1 MLLMALGMIFSCQRV
16 ELPEEEVT
24 ESSDSKVF
32 GEATIRFGTL
42 LPSSPQTKALGDAP
56 FVEGDQPDDI
66 KSLYLVIFDANG
78 MLVESRPA
86 HILSQQTHDGHP
98 YESEYEVTLTM
109 SDQPRIIHFIA
120 NCPVDQIVYGHETSI
135 IGNMYVEKDK
145 DPGTPETA
153 YWARITVDDLIIED
167 AHTDNPHFANED
179 VDAAFSCVPLLR
191 NFSQISVLHDDKN
204 ISTPANV
211 KFTYLGFTVYNTV
224 DMGTVAPYNKL
235 LPYDF
240 ATGKFQSFLETP
252 TKTYSYP
259 DFLNLRYPY
268 EGHALAAADLNTD
281 IEKDPV
287 SDDGYKWYNDDNPY
301 YMYERKISVKT
312 DIDSLWNES
321 PPHLIIKGMWQE
333 GDDKPAEVCYY
344 KVDLVYK
351 IKGSNDEDR
360 EIKYYN
366 ILRNFKY
373 QFTITSVE
381 HKGYSTVLEAVNGA
395 TSNNLAGSS
404 TTSNFTNISDNEGR
418 LWVSYTDKMLVTGD
432 RITFYYRY
440 EPVLGSGKYENNLI
454 SKGGHISFEDPDGGQ
469 IAGANVIE
477 RFAVADEDEEDGEW
491 AGYRRVDIDINEP
504 DDNGDVKEQSFVL
517 RTDKATLS
525 REIRH
530 TLREK
535 YTMEVECTPAVLAN
549 IGEEL
554 KLDIRLPGGLTANM
568 FPLVLRIEVE
578 NTSLSPDASK
588 NTIPVEVGKSTIP
601 GKVGQPT
608 FYYVKTIET
617 KDDYDNLT
625 ADGTS
630 KVVTTH
636 WITNIAN
643 SASKIYVSNEYFVDG
658 IDNFLNGVIFTD
670 VKVIPGDS
678 IFYGVGETADIT
690 FTMSDDDNNY
700 QNKEVT
706 VQLNGLADA
715 NGNTELKVKP
725 SSGNRTVR
733 INGLLTTSLDG
744 NVSFTVSHADYISV
758 TSSPV
763 QRQQG
768 VFTDLKVGNNPAG
781 GAIFKGKDQKTSL
794 SFKLDSK
801 DVNPTNRQITVQL
814 FGLINGEDGL
824 SSVTFTPTG
833 PNVLIDNL
841 YTTTDDGN
849 IRVIVTETNGV
860 YDEYIA
866 NFTRRDRQFQ
876 NVRIEEASVG
886 ASAGQNV
893 TFKFTIPD
901 EEYTEDMVVNVDM
914 VNLVAASTGQP
925 GEKDK
930 LVVAT
935 KANNSYTYTPSRAG
949 EHTLNLKTTEN
960 AAGECSVTIS
970 ASGFSDASA
979 EVEQSA
985 ATHALKASNKNSN
998 ANNNVYDC
1006 QAVYQ
1011 MSSLTQGGSYKLVFY
1026 AKADQQI
1033 DRNNFG
1039 IYLKTTDGDGQQR
1052 QLDNLGPVTTEW
1064 QRWEID
1070 LNQNQNSINYGNY
1083 NMLAFN
1089 IGKVVPGNAIYF
1101 DKVSL
1106 VEVRSGREFIING
1119 DFEESTGADFLSSE
1133 ENKYDGNKGPAPT
1146 NTWWVKMNTN
1156 ANPKPDCTLELV
1168 ENGYEGTTP

>member
-56 FVEGDQPDDI
+56 FGEGDQPDDI

-120 NCPVDQIVYGHETSI
+120 NCPVEQIAYGHETSI

-179 VDAAFSCVPLLR
+179 VAAAFSCVPLLR
-191 NFSQISVLHDDKN
+191 NFSQISVLHDDEH
-204 ISTPANV
+204 ISTPENV
-211 KFTYLGFTVYNTV
+211 TFTYLGFTVYNTV

-235 LPYDF
+235 APYTF
-240 ATGKFQSFLETP
+240 QTGKFQSFLESP

-259 DFLNLRYPY
+259 DFLNMEYPY

-281 IEKDPV
+281 LEKDTK
-287 SDDGYKWYNDDNPY
+287 SDDGYKWYDDDNPY

-333 GDDKPAEVCYY
+333 GGKPAEVCYY

-351 IKGSNDEDR
+351 IKGSNGEDR

-381 HKGYSTVLEAVNGA
+381 HKGYGTVLEAVNGA

-432 RITFYYRY
+432 PITFYYRY
-440 EPVLGSGKYENNLI
+440 EPVLGSGTYENNLI
-454 SKGGHISFEDPDGGQ
+454 SNGGHISLEDPDGGQ
-469 IAGANVIE
+469 IEGENVIAT
-477 RFAVADEDEEDGEW
+477 FAVADKDEVDGEW

-525 REIRH
+525 RVIRH

-535 YTMEVECTPAVLAN
+535 YTMDVECTPAVLAN

-554 KLDIRLPGGLTANM
+554 QLDIKLPGGLTANM

-617 KDDYDNLT
+617 KAEYDNLPT
-625 ADGTS
+625 TGTS

-636 WITNIAN
+636 WITNIAK
-643 SASKIYVSNEYFVDG
+643 SASNIYVTNEYFVD
-658 IDNFLNGVIFTD
+658 DYDDFLNGVIFTA
-670 VKVIPGDS
+670 VKVIPDDS
-678 IFYGVGETADIT
+678 IFYGEGETAGIT
-690 FTMSDDDNNY
+690 FTMSEDDGDF
-700 QNKEVT
+700 QNKAVT
-706 VQLNGLADA
+706 VQLHGLADQ
-715 NGNTELKVKP
+715 NGNTELTVTP
-725 SSGNRTVR
+725 NEGNRTVA
-733 INGLLTTSLDG
+733 IDNLVTTSLDG
-744 NVSFTVSHADYISV
+744 NVSFTVSHAEYISV
-758 TSSPV
+758 TSRPV
-763 QRQQG
+763 PRYQG
-768 VFTDLKVGNNPAG
+768 KFTDLKVGNNPAG
-781 GAIFKGKDQKTSL
+781 GAVLKGKDQKTSL

-801 DVNPTNRQITVQL
+801 DENPTNRQISVQL
-814 FGLINGEDGL
+814 VGLINGEDGL
-824 SSVTFTPTG
+824 SSVTVTPTG
-833 PNVLIDNL
+833 QNVLIENL

-860 YDEYIA
+860 YAEYTA

-886 ASAGQNV
+886 ASAGEKV

-925 GEKDK
+925 GDKDT

-935 KANNSYTYTPSRAG
+935 KATNNSYTFAPSKAG
-949 EHTLNLKTTEN
+949 EHTLYLKTTEN
-960 AAGECSVTIS
+960 VAGDCSVTIS
-970 ASGFSDASA
+970 AAGFSDDGD
-979 EVEQSA
+979 EV
-985 ATHALKASNKNSN
+985 K
-998 ANNNVYDC
+998 
-1006 QAVYQ
+1006 
-1011 MSSLTQGGSYKLVFY
+1011 
-1026 AKADQQI
+1026 QI
-1033 DRNNFG
+1033 DVVSYSGTLRVTAN
-1039 IYLKTTDGDGQQR
+1039 TDITHNR
-1052 QLDNLGPVTTEW
+1052 K
-1064 QRWEID
+1064 
-1070 LNQNQNSINYGNY
+1070 NQNPEPTITLNSITVNGAETITYDSAVSYVSRTTTGGGRNSRYTLTSVTFDIEDLVVSGKGLAGNTQISVVVTIRYGNTSKGY
-1083 NMLAFN
+1083 TVQTQLSE
-1089 IGKVVPGNAIYF
+1089 ISPGI
-1101 DKVSL
+1101 
-1106 VEVRSGREFIING
+1106 
-1119 DFEESTGADFLSSE
+1119 
-1133 ENKYDGNKGPAPT
+1133 
-1146 NTWWVKMNTN
+1146 
-1156 ANPKPDCTLELV
+1156 
-1168 ENGYEGTTP
+1168 

>member
-42 LPSSPQTKALGDAP
+42 LPSSPQTKAFGDAP
-56 FVEGDQPDDI
+56 FGVEDQPDDI

-86 HILSQQTHDGHP
+86 HILSQQTHTDHP

-179 VDAAFSCVPLLR
+179 VAAAFNCVPLLR
-191 NFSQISVLHDDKN
+191 NFSQISVRHDEK
-204 ISTPANV
+204 IETPANV
-211 KFTYLGFTVYNTV
+211 TFTYLGFTVYNTV

-235 LPYDF
+235 APYTF
-240 ATGKFQSFLETP
+240 QTGKFQSFLESP

-259 DFLNLRYPY
+259 DFLNMEYPY
-268 EGHALAAADLNTD
+268 EGHALAAAHLNTD
-281 IEKDPV
+281 IEVIADDGLDPYY
-287 SDDGYKWYNDDNPY
+287 DGYKWYNDDNPY
-301 YMYERKISVKT
+301 YMYERKVSVKT

-321 PPHLIIKGMWQE
+321 PPHLIIKGTWQE
-333 GDDKPAEVCYY
+333 GDKPAEVCYY

-381 HKGYSTVLEAVNGA
+381 HKGYGTVLEAVNGA

-432 RITFYYRY
+432 PITFYYRY
-440 EPVLGSGKYENNLI
+440 EPVLGSGQYENDLI
-454 SKGGHISFEDPDGGQ
+454 SDEGGHISFEDPDGGQ
-469 IAGANVIE
+469 IEGTNVIASFE
-477 RFAVADEDEEDGEW
+477 VADEDEDDGEW
-491 AGYRRVDIDINEP
+491 AGYRRVVIDINEP

-535 YTMEVECTPAVLAN
+535 YTMDVECTPAVLAN

-554 KLDIRLPGGLTANM
+554 QLDIKLPGGLTANM
-568 FPLVLRIEVE
+568 FPLALRIEVE

-588 NTIPVEVGKSTIP
+588 NTIPVEVGKSTIT

-608 FYYVKTIET
+608 FYYIKTIET
-617 KDDYDNLT
+617 KAEYDNLPT
-625 ADGTS
+625 TGTS

-636 WITNIAN
+636 WITNIAK

-670 VKVIPGDS
+670 VKVIPDDS

-700 QNKEVT
+700 QDKEVT
-706 VQLNGLADA
+706 VQLNGLADT

-725 SSGNRTVR
+725 SAGNRTVR
-733 INGLLTTSLDG
+733 INGLVTTSLDG

-758 TSSPV
+758 PSSTVP
-763 QRQQG
+763 RHQG

-781 GAIFKGKDQKTSL
+781 GAVLKGKDQKTSL
-794 SFKLDSK
+794 SFNLDSE
-801 DVNPTNRQITVQL
+801 DGIPANRQISVQL
-814 FGLINGEDGL
+814 VGLINGEDGL
-824 SSVTFTPTG
+824 SSVTVTPTEQ
-833 PNVLIDNL
+833 NVLIDNL

-860 YDEYIA
+860 YAEYIA
-866 NFTRRDRQFQ
+866 NFTRRDRAFQ
-876 NVRIEEASVG
+876 NLDFDGKESLG
-886 ASAGQNV
+886 SN
-893 TFKFTIPD
+893 
-901 EEYTEDMVVNVDM
+901 
-914 VNLVAASTGQP
+914 
-925 GEKDK
+925 
-930 LVVAT
+930 
-935 KANNSYTYTPSRAG
+935 AG
-949 EHTLNLKTTEN
+949 EHVDFTFEIPESEYVDGMTVNVELVGLAPRDGETTLSPVTRATNYIYTPDSYGTQTFYLQTTGEDVDEYVVRLSADGFEDAEGTVTQSDIQTITIATTARLSFTWNGNRAPNRTTITLPDNPNAEISYTKATYEGNGKNRTLTITNLKIVGSGLSDDTP
-960 AAGECSVTIS
+960 VTIV
-970 ASGFSDASA
+970 AS
-979 EVEQSA
+979 
-985 ATHALKASNKNSN
+985 
-998 ANNNVYDC
+998 
-1006 QAVYQ
+1006 
-1011 MSSLTQGGSYKLVFY
+1011 
-1026 AKADQQI
+1026 
-1033 DRNNFG
+1033 RNQTR
-1039 IYLKTTDGDGQQR
+1039 TTI
-1052 QLDNLGPVTTEW
+1052 NTTIGEL
-1064 QRWEID
+1064 R
-1070 LNQNQNSINYGNY
+1070 GN
-1083 NMLAFN
+1083 
-1089 IGKVVPGNAIYF
+1089 
-1101 DKVSL
+1101 
-1106 VEVRSGREFIING
+1106 
-1119 DFEESTGADFLSSE
+1119 
-1133 ENKYDGNKGPAPT
+1133 
-1146 NTWWVKMNTN
+1146 
-1156 ANPKPDCTLELV
+1156 
-1168 ENGYEGTTP
+1168 

>member
-1 MLLMALGMIFSCQRV
+1 MLLAVLGTVFSCQRV

-42 LPSSPQTKALGDAP
+42 LPSSPQTKAFGDAP
-56 FVEGDQPDDI
+56 FGEEDQPDDI

-86 HILSQQTHDGHP
+86 HILSQETHEGHP

-120 NCPVDQIVYGHETSI
+120 NCPVDQIAYGHETSI

-167 AHTDNPHFANED
+167 AHTDNPHFANDD
-179 VDAAFSCVPLLR
+179 VAAAFRCVPLLR
-191 NFSQISVLHDDKN
+191 NFSQISVLHDDEN
-204 ISTPANV
+204 IVTPANV
-211 KFTYLGFTVYNTV
+211 TFTYLGFTVYNTV

-235 LPYDF
+235 APYTF
-240 ATGKFQSFLETP
+240 QTGKFQSFLESP

-259 DFLNLRYPY
+259 DFLSMEYPY

-281 IEKDPV
+281 IEEDSA

-301 YMYERKISVKT
+301 YMYERKVSVKT

-321 PPHLIIKGMWQE
+321 PPHLIIKGMWKE
-333 GDDKPAEVCYY
+333 GDNPAEVCYY

-351 IKGSNDEDR
+351 IKGSNGEDR

-381 HKGYSTVLEAVNGA
+381 HKGYGTVLEAVNGA

-432 RITFYYRY
+432 PITFYYRY
-440 EPVLGSGKYENNLI
+440 EPELGSGQYENDLI

-469 IAGANVIE
+469 IAGTNVISS
-477 RFAVADEDEEDGEW
+477 FKVADRDEDTGEW

-525 REIRH
+525 RVIRH
-530 TLREK
+530 TLRKK

-554 KLDIRLPGGLTANM
+554 QLDIRLPGGLTANM

-617 KDDYDNLT
+617 KGDYDKLT
-625 ADGTS
+625 ADGTN
-630 KVVTTH
+630 KVISTH
-636 WITNIAN
+636 WLTNIAN

-670 VKVIPGDS
+670 VKVIPDDS
-678 IFYGVGETADIT
+678 IFYGVGETAAIT
-690 FTMSDDDNNY
+690 FTMSDDDKNY
-700 QNKEVT
+700 QDKEVT

-725 SSGNRTVR
+725 SAGNRTVTVE
-733 INGLLTTSLDG
+733 GLETTSVDG

-758 TSSPV
+758 LSSTV
-763 QRQQG
+763 QRHQG
-768 VFTDLKVGNNPAG
+768 KFTDLKVGNNPAES
-781 GAIFKGKDQKTSL
+781 AVLKGKDQKTSL
-794 SFKLDSK
+794 SFNLDSEDK
-801 DVNPTNRQITVQL
+801 KPTNRQISVQL
-814 FGLINGEDGL
+814 VGLINGEDGL
-824 SSVTFTPTG
+824 SSVTVTPTG

-841 YTTTDDGN
+841 YTTTHDGN

-860 YDEYIA
+860 YAEYTA

-876 NVRIEEASVG
+876 NVGIVETSVG
-886 ASAGQNV
+886 ASAGQDV

-935 KANNSYTYTPSRAG
+935 KATNNNYTFAPSKAG
-949 EHTLNLKTTEN
+949 EYTLNLKTTEN
-960 AAGECSVTIS
+960 VAGDCSVTIS
-970 ASGFSDASA
+970 AAGFSDAGDDVKQVDI
-979 EVEQSA
+979 VEYSGKLSVSVNNINIKHNQNNQDPTPTITLEQISVDG
-985 ATHALKASNKNSN
+985 
-998 ANNNVYDC
+998 ANNISYDTTVSNITRSVSYN
-1006 QAVYQ
+1006 ARKYTLNSATFDITNLVISGSNLTDETVITIVVNIKYGRD
-1011 MSSLTQGGSYKLVFY
+1011 SKEFSLTTYKLS
-1026 AKADQQI
+1026 DIQ
-1033 DRNNFG
+1033 
-1039 IYLKTTDGDGQQR
+1039 
-1052 QLDNLGPVTTEW
+1052 
-1064 QRWEID
+1064 
-1070 LNQNQNSINYGNY
+1070 
-1083 NMLAFN
+1083 
-1089 IGKVVPGNAIYF
+1089 
-1101 DKVSL
+1101 
-1106 VEVRSGREFIING
+1106 
-1119 DFEESTGADFLSSE
+1119 
-1133 ENKYDGNKGPAPT
+1133 
-1146 NTWWVKMNTN
+1146 
-1156 ANPKPDCTLELV
+1156 
-1168 ENGYEGTTP
+1168 